1 MAEQTQTMPDYIG
14 TVLTN
19 GSFLKMHQSYRDL
32 IEKAKPADLKCEV
45 LMATY
50 KAALQKM
57 TLFVGGEQGFVETA
71 DLQSLDQKRDSMWLA
86 FYYYIHYLAQLPVDN
101 ALSAPARRLN
111 TVIAPFKGLARHE
124 MTKQTAETQKL
135 IDLLA
140 KADNQAALEELGLKR
155 LYDEMK
161 MISYLMVTTFTQREA
176 ERGRRIDA
184 KGGETAADVRRQIG
198 DTYREMAIRINAS
211 LIYLSS
217 EAVKQLVQD
226 ANGVAEH
233 YRHVAAQTQTKKGN
247 KQGTDGADTPAASD
261 SPIAERP

>member
-19 GSFLKMHQSYRDL
+19 GAFLKMHQSYRDL
-32 IEKAKPADLKCEV
+32 IEKSNPANMKCDA
-45 LMATY
+45 LLATY
-50 KAALQKM
+50 KAALKKM
-57 TLFVGGEQGFVETA
+57 TLFVGSEQGFIETA
-71 DLQSLDQKRDSMWLA
+71 DLQVLDQKRDSMWLA
-86 FYYYIHYLAQLPVDN
+86 LYYYVHYLAQLPVDN

-135 IDLLA
+135 IDLLT
-140 KADNQAALEELGLKR
+140 KADNQAALEELGLKK
-155 LYDEMK
+155 LYEEMK

-211 LIYLSS
+211 LIFLEGSM
-217 EAVKQLVQD
+217 VKQLIQD

-233 YRHVAAQTQTKKGN
+233 YRHVAAQMQARKDEDKPTGETTTVN
-247 KQGTDGADTPAASD
+247 PEDIPVED
-261 SPIAERP
+261 RP